1 MKPRIFLSRR
11 SDGSYIPYNEDSRE
25 LINKLKDRDIIEGKF
40 TNSRLPWFHKRFF
53 LALGF
58 IYDNMPENF
67 KEIYPTSEKLR
78 KDLLKLAGH
87 YEVVKSI
94 DGTERK
100 EVLSMDL
107 QRLNRMSLKSFIL
120 LLLTCL

>member
-1 MKPRIFLSRR
+1 
-11 SDGSYIPYNEDSRE
+11 
-25 LINKLKDRDIIEGKF
+25 
-40 TNSRLPWFHKRFF
+40 
-53 LALGF
+53 
-58 IYDNMPENF
+58 MPENF

-100 EVLSMDL
+100 EVLSMDFATVKQDEFEKL
-107 QRLNRMSLKSFIL
+107 YSAIIDVSLKYFITDEETQRIL
-120 LLLTCL
+120 IDLT